1 MFIFLLVPPMDAN
14 GIITNYQLFQ
24 REGVSGE
31 PTLVLSNLTFQYT
44 STNLRPFTTYGFE
57 VYAINGGG
65 NVSSGLTTATT
76 EEAPPTLV
84 DPPSVSA
91 ISATM
96 IRLIWAQPE
105 ELNGVLIGYNVYR
118 NGIQIFNRSLI
129 TEYTDLNL
137 EPFTQYTYIIEACTN
152 GGCTESSSVSNMT
165 LPALPEMV
173 SIPVIEDLQARSL
186 VVSWQEPG
194 QPNGIITQYL
204 LYQVFNDGN
213 TTILSDDDNLMYSL
227 SDLTPFT
234 EYSFYVDTCNSVGCT
249 SSITVSATTLQAP
262 PQGVI
267 APMVRDL
274 TSTSAHIEWLPPTFA
289 NGIITNYTLRRS
301 TLSTESVIVFE
312 GIALSYDDMG
322 LIPNTLYFYTV
333 TATNDGG
340 NTESPPSFIQT
351 IEDLA
356 IIAPLSVEVLGPTSV
371 NVTWGPPIFPN
382 GDISLYIL
390 YMDDV
395 AVFAAIGFEY
405 FRDDLT
411 PYTEYTFYYE
421 VVNQA
426 GAAGS
431 PEVTVR
437 TDASSPEGLDPPELT
452 VLGATAIRVA
462 WQPPSAPNG
471 VISQYRVRRRLFE
484 NPPTEFIHFVTQD
497 VSTLVFQNSGLEP
510 FTTYEYRVEVF
521 NQVGSA
527 LSDFSNARTAE
538 GIPEGVVAP
547 TILSSNIFA
556 RNLTATWSAPSQPNG
571 VITGY
576 RLEYRLLLDPAT
588 SLPGETVVAAET
600 PNTVTSAMAL
610 NLMPVTTYEFRVA
623 AINSAGDGFSDW
635 EVVTTAEDIPEGITA
650 IIVESRTAS
659 SLTLSWG
666 LPVNPNGVIR
676 EYLVLLDG
684 VLEHQTH
691 LTIHRVTRLQPFTTY
706 SLQLA
711 ACTSAGCTYGIVQL
725 AATDEATPV
734 GLAAPSVTPL
744 SARRVEVSWS
754 PPSQPNGIINSYEIF
769 RQEDDLVPT
778 TILSTSDTVNLFY
791 VDTSVFPATT
801 YGYAIAANNSAG
813 RVMSEYR
820 TLTTPEAAPEGISE
834 PAVLVISSTSIEVS
848 WAPPIQPNGIISQY
862 QLFRGGGGLL
872 NESVYIGQDRQFTDT
887 DLAPFTVYTYTLQA
901 CTQGGCDFSDSISN
915 ITLEALPENFESV
928 QAFAL
933 TAMSIRVEWMEPL
946 TPNGIILRYEL
957 DISDGASSIAIVT
970 SDLNTDVT
978 NLQPYTQYTITIDAC
993 NSIGCIRGVAMVMT
1007 LESIPQ
1013 FIASPT
1019 LLALSPTS
1027 VNVQWQEPAQPNGE
1041 IVLYILRRDGL
1052 TTFEGNALAY
1062 NDTNLLPNRQYSYT
1076 VQAFTAV
1083 GGSEQSLPHS
1093 ILTPSD
1099 TPEDIFPPTLTVLG
1113 ADSIRAEWVEP
1124 GQPNGEIQSYILSV
1138 NGTVVFEGQSFEFT
1152 AEGLNPFTVYEF
1164 RLDVCTTTCGNSS
1177 LVRERTGEATP
1188 TGQAPPTLQTP
1199 FQNTT
1204 VLVSWLPPA
1213 QPNGIIVSYQVRR
1226 RLVSDVNY
1234 VVVYSA
1240 LDLEF
1245 YDNGVEI
1252 ELRPA
1257 MVYEY
1262 QVTSTNSIGSVTSD
1276 PNTILL
1282 PDAAPEGLQ
1291 RPQISDIT
1299 STTLTVTADPPAIP
1313 NGELISYHL
1322 YQNGSK
1328 ILDVTPTSQD
1338 SSVEFKVVG
1347 LQPYTVYVFRVEVCT
1362 SGGCA
1367 FSENI
1372 TIRTPEDVPKGYN
1385 SVPVGVA
1392 LSARSILVSWS
1403 PPSQPNGII
1412 TG

>member
-1 MFIFLLVPPMDAN
+1 MDAN

-24 REGVSGE
+24 RQGVSGE

-44 STNLRPFTTYGFE
+44 TTNLRPFTTYGFE

-76 EEAPPTLV
+76 DEAPPTFV
-84 DPPSVSA
+84 DPPSVSV

-96 IRLIWAQPE
+96 IRLLWTEPE
-105 ELNGVLIGYNVYR
+105 ELNGVLIGYNAYRNR
-118 NGIQIFNRSLI
+118 NGIQLFNELSI

-152 GGCTESSSVSNMT
+152 AGCTQSSSVSNMT

-173 SIPVIEDLQARSL
+173 SNPVVENLQARSL
-186 VVSWQEPG
+186 VVSWQAPG
-194 QPNGIITQYL
+194 QPNGIISQYL

-213 TTILSDDDNLMYSL
+213 TTILSDNVNLMYSL

-249 SSITVSATTLQAP
+249 SSATVSATTLQAP
-262 PQGVI
+262 PEGVS
-267 APMVRDL
+267 APMLRDL
-274 TSTSAHIEWLPPTFA
+274 TSTSAHIEWLPPIIA
-289 NGIITNYTLRRS
+289 NGIITNYTVRRS
-301 TLSTESVIVFE
+301 TFSTEPVVVFE

-322 LIPNTLYFYTV
+322 LVPNTLYSYTV
-333 TATNDGG
+333 TAINDGG
-340 NTESPPSFIQT
+340 STESAPSYIET
-351 IEDLA
+351 IADLA
-356 IIAPLSVEVLGPTSV
+356 ILGPLSVEVLGSTSV
-371 NVTWGPPIFPN
+371 SVTWGPPILPN

-395 AVFAAIGFEY
+395 AVFAGIGFEY
-405 FRDDLT
+405 LRDDLT

-426 GAAGS
+426 GTAGS
-431 PEVTVR
+431 PEITVR

-471 VISQYRVRRRLFE
+471 EISEYRVRRRLFE

-521 NQVGSA
+521 NQAGSA

-538 GIPEGVVAP
+538 DIPEGVVAP

-600 PNTVTSAMAL
+600 PNTVTSATAL
-610 NLMPVTTYEFRVA
+610 NLIPVTTYEFRVA

-635 EVVTTAEDIPEGITA
+635 EVVTTAEDVPEGITS

-666 LPVNPNGVIR
+666 LPANPNGVIR
-676 EYLVLLDG
+676 EYLVLLNG
-684 VLEHQTH
+684 VLEHQTD
-691 LTIHRVTRLQPFTTY
+691 LTTYRVTRLQPFTTY

-711 ACTSAGCTYGIVQL
+711 ACTSAGCTNGTVQF
-725 AATDEATPV
+725 ATTDEATPV
-734 GLAAPSVTPL
+734 GLPAPSVTPL
-744 SARRVEVSWS
+744 SARRVEISWN
-754 PPSQPNGIINSYEIF
+754 PPSQPNGIIELYEIF
-769 RQEDDLVPT
+769 RQEDGLVPII
-778 TILSTSDTVNLFY
+778 ILSTSDTVNRAY
-791 VDTSVFPATT
+791 VDSSVFPATM

-834 PAVLVISSTSIEVS
+834 PAVIVISSTSIEVS
-848 WAPPIQPNGIISQY
+848 WAPPIQPNGVISQY
-862 QLFRGGGGLL
+862 QLFRGGGEIL
-872 NESVYIGQDRQFTDT
+872 NESVYIGQDRQFTDS

-915 ITLEALPENFESV
+915 TTLEALPENFDSV
-928 QAFAL
+928 QAIAL

-946 TPNGIILRYEL
+946 SPNGIIVRYEL
-957 DISDGASSIAIVT
+957 VISDGASSIAIVT

-993 NSIGCIRGVAMVMT
+993 NSIGCVSGIAMVTT

-1013 FIASPT
+1013 FIAPPT

-1052 TTFEGNALAY
+1052 TTFEGNTLAY

-1099 TPEDIFPPTLTVLG
+1099 TPEDISPPTLTVLG
-1113 ADSIRAEWVEP
+1113 ADSIMAEWVEP

-1138 NGTVVFEGQSFEFT
+1138 NGTVVFEGRSTFVFMAGE
-1152 AEGLNPFTVYEF
+1152 LNPFTVYEF

-1177 LVRERTGEATP
+1177 LVREQTREAMP

-1213 QPNGIIVSYQVRR
+1213 QPNGIIISYQVRR
-1226 RLVSDVNY
+1226 RLVSDINY
-1234 VVVYSA
+1234 VVVYSG

-1245 YDNGVEI
+1245 YDIGVEV

-1313 NGELISYHL
+1313 NGELISYQL
-1322 YQNGSK
+1322 YRNGSK
-1328 ILDVTPTSQD
+1328 ILEVVPTSQD
-1338 SSVEFKVVG
+1338 SSVEFNVDE
-1347 LQPYTVYVFRVEVCT
+1347 LQPHTVYAFGVEVCT
-1362 SGGCA
+1362 SGGCGL
-1367 FSENI
+1367 SESV
-1372 TIRTPEDVPKGYN
+1372 TIRTSEDVPSGYD

-1412 TG
+1412 TR